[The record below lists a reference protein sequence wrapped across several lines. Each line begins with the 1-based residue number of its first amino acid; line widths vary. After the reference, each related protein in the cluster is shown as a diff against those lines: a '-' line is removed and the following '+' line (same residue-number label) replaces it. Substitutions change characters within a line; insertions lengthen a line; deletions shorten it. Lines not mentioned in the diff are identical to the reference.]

1 MAPSFGCVAGLV
13 RDNKV
18 NAEDPVMLHERRQA
32 EHGRRVLDDERV
44 DRVLVPIGDGM
55 TLARRR
61 S

>member
-1 MAPSFGCVAGLV
+1 
-13 RDNKV
+13 V
-18 NAEDPVMLHERRQA
+18 NAEDPDVLHQRRQG